1 MSMIVALV
9 IERVSVRVGLWL
21 FAPLLVLGISSVG
34 YWRFTELEGRG
45 DYRFYLFVEFFPAIV
60 LGMIVALFS
69 PKFTRTYDLAIAF
82 SFFVLA
88 KLFEL
93 FDQQT
98 YSFFGIVSCH
108 TLKHLIA
115 GFCILRMLILR
126 RPVCY
131 NSGLN

>member
-1 MSMIVALV
+1 MLLLYRDLKVNPVIGKAL
-9 IERVSVRVGLWL
+9 RLL
-21 FAPLLVLGISSVG
+21 FPRQISTRSP
-34 YWRFTELEGRG
+34 RG

-98 YSFFGIVSCH
+98 YSFFGIVSGH